1 MNVFIIGYPPA
12 CSQRYTKDRR
22 LQPAV
27 YEGPLAAGS
36 LLTLIACAVY
46 NAPFHKRIGFTAFA
60 SLGMYPINL
69 SPRQAIICGSME
81 VKLRAEDIR
90 TE

>member
-1 MNVFIIGYPPA
+1 MCLLSGI
-12 CSQRYTKDRR
+12 R
-22 LQPAV
+22 LPAV
-27 YEGPLAAGS
+27 YEGPLAVGS

-46 NAPFHKRIGFTAFA
+46 NPPPPFRKLAGFTAFA
-60 SLGMYPINL
+60 SLRMYPINL
-69 SPRQAIICGSME
+69 SPYQAIIDGSME